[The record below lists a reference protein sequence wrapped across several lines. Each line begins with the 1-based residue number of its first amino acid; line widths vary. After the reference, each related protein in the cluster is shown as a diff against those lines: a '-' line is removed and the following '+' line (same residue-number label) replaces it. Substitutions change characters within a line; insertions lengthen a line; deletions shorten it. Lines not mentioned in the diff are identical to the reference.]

1 MSQFFSRK
9 NFWIFDLDNTLYP
22 ASTRIFNMIDQ
33 RMKSFISMKLN
44 ISPEEAFTLQK
55 DFYKNYGTTLSGLM
69 KFYNVD
75 PDQFLDYVHN
85 IDFSKIKR
93 SEKLRQSINRLQ
105 GKKILYTNG
114 DMKYA
119 KKVLKAIGID
129 KSIPNIFDIKKAN
142 FIPKPELISYKKM
155 IKEFEIDPEKAVFF
169 EDIEKNLEPA
179 YKLGITTVHIDIEHD
194 DKSNEKLKSFINFK
208 FKYIESA
215 ITEILN

>member
-1 MSQFFSRK
+1 MSQFFARK

-22 ASTRIFNMIDQ
+22 ASTKIFNMIDQ
-33 RMKSFISMKLN
+33 RMKSFISKKLN
-44 ISPEEAFTLQK
+44 ISLEEALIIQK

-215 ITEILN
+215 ITEILK

>member
-1 MSQFFSRK
+1 
-9 NFWIFDLDNTLYP
+9 
-22 ASTRIFNMIDQ
+22 MIDQ
-33 RMKSFISMKLN
+33 RMKSFISKKLN
-44 ISPEEAFTLQK
+44 ISLEEALIIQK

-85 IDFSKIKR
+85 IDFSKIKK

-142 FIPKPELISYKKM
+142 FIPKPEIISYKKM

-179 YKLGITTVHIDIEHD
+179 YKLGITTVHIDIEHNN
-194 DKSNEKLKSFINFK
+194 KSNEKLKSFINFK

>member
-1 MSQFFSRK
+1 MGQLFARK

-22 ASTRIFNMIDQ
+22 ASTKIFNMIDQ
-33 RMKSFISMKLN
+33 RMKSFISKKLN
-44 ISPEEAFTLQK
+44 ISLEEALIIQK

-85 IDFSKIKR
+85 IDFSKIKK
-93 SEKLRQSINRLQ
+93 SEKLRQGINRLQ

-155 IKEFEIDPEKAVFF
+155 IEEFEIDPEKAVFF

-179 YKLGITTVHIDIEHD
+179 YKLGITTVHIDIEHNN
-194 DKSNEKLKSFINFK
+194 KSNEKLKSFINFK

>member
-215 ITEILN
+215 ITEILK

>member
-1 MSQFFSRK
+1 MSQFFSKK

-22 ASTRIFNMIDQ
+22 ASTKVFNMIDE
-33 RMKSFISMKLN
+33 RMKSFISKKLN
-44 ISPEEAFTLQK
+44 ISLEEALIIQK

-85 IDFSKIKR
+85 IDFSKIKK

-169 EDIEKNLEPA
+169 EDIEKNLETA
-179 YKLGITTVHIDIEHD
+179 YKLGMTTVHIDIEHNN
-194 DKSNEKLKSFINFK
+194 KSNEKLKSFINFK

>member
-1 MSQFFSRK
+1 
-9 NFWIFDLDNTLYP
+9 
-22 ASTRIFNMIDQ
+22 MIDQ
-33 RMKSFISMKLN
+33 RMKSFISKKLN
-44 ISPEEAFTLQK
+44 ISLEEALIIQK
-55 DFYKNYGTTLSGLM
+55 DFYKNYGTTLSGLI

-85 IDFSKIKR
+85 IDFSKIKK

-215 ITEILN
+215 ITEILK

>member
-119 KKVLKAIGID
+119 KKVLKAVGID

-215 ITEILN
+215 ITEILK

>member
-155 IKEFEIDPEKAVFF
+155 IEEFEIDPEKAVFF

-194 DKSNEKLKSFINFK
+194 DKSNKKLKSFINFK

>member
-1 MSQFFSRK
+1 
-9 NFWIFDLDNTLYP
+9 
-22 ASTRIFNMIDQ
+22 
-33 RMKSFISMKLN
+33 
-44 ISPEEAFTLQK
+44 
-55 DFYKNYGTTLSGLM
+55 
-69 KFYNVD
+69 
-75 PDQFLDYVHN
+75 
-85 IDFSKIKR
+85 
-93 SEKLRQSINRLQ
+93 
-105 GKKILYTNG
+105 
-114 DMKYA
+114 MKYA

-215 ITEILN
+215 ITEILK